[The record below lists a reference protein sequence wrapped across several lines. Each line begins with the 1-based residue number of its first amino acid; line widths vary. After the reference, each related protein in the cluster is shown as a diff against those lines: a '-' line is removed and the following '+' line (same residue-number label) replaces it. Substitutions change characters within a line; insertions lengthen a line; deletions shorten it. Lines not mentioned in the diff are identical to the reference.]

1 MGAISDGSA
10 KIYTL
15 RNGEQIDVAKENR
28 LRGAS
33 SHSLLGLTL
42 AQLGPSIFM
51 KVASHTAA
59 KIENKSKNVTT
70 EEAKEETLKE
80 LQKERHVLMEQIGA
94 KETTEFNT
102 IQDDKLNEIKSL
114 KDEADSEIQT
124 KNSEITGLQGE
135 LGSLQD
141 ALTAKLGELQGAS
154 EEDKAGIQAEVEKLK
169 SDIKAKEKEI
179 ETAQKEAK
187 TLTADYEKQINA
199 LGKEYNKLS
208 NKMQQVLDLDRQISD
223 MEDGGVKSKTG
234 DLKTFSKAVDAYR
247 KAMKNPN
254 DEKGLKEAAKEL
266 KDTYENLGDNVTPS
280 ITKLYELYSGDI
292 EKILKDQNA

>member
-15 RNGEQIDVAKENR
+15 RNGEQINVAKENFNSGKSVQDQEK
-28 LRGAS
+28 LFCVELVTS
-33 SHSLLGLTL
+33 IFQWGLTS
-42 AQLGPSIFM
+42 A
-51 KVASHTAA
+51 AS
-59 KIENKSKNVTT
+59 KIENKSSNVTT
-70 EEAKEETLKE
+70 EKAKEETLKE

-102 IQDDKLNEIKSL
+102 IQDDKLNEIKAL
-114 KDEADSEIQT
+114 KDEAEGEINN

-187 TLTADYEKQINA
+187 TLAADYEKQINA

-223 MEDGGVKSKTG
+223 MEDGGVSSKTD
-234 DLKTFSKAVDAYR
+234 DLKTFSKAADAYR

-292 EKILKDQNA
+292 EKILKNQNA